1 MSEEIQTQDDAIAA
15 ARARGYNDW
24 KDVPAN
30 EADFDGFTSTA
41 EYANYTLPYLEDLAE
56 GVEDTKTQ
64 YLFDEL
70 VNFYWESA
78 NEAVEE

>member
-24 KDVPAN
+24 KDIS
-30 EADFDGFTSTA
+30 EEMADFDGFTSTA
-41 EYANYTLPYLEDLAE
+41 EYANYTLPYLKDLAE
-56 GVEDTKTQ
+56 SVEDTETQ
-64 YLFDEL
+64 YLHDEL
-70 VNFYWESA
+70 VDLYWESA